1 MNPAVTF
8 VRMAPRPALVVS
20 VLLVALALLAPLADV
35 ADPCP
40 DCGPAQGCCS
50 SQGCRCCLVLT
61 SVLTVAVRVDAS
73 TAWTGL
79 VVHASAQRSPSAD
92 SRDVFHVPK
101 SPLA

>member
-1 MNPAVTF
+1 
-8 VRMAPRPALVVS
+8 MAPRPALVVS
-20 VLLVALALLAPLADV
+20 VLLVALALLAPLATV

-50 SQGCRCCLVLT
+50 SQGCACCLVLT
-61 SVLTVAVRVDAS
+61 SVLTASVRVEAS

-79 VVHASAQRSPSAD
+79 VTPPPAERRPAVA